1 MELFIDTKELTSEL
15 NKMQGIVSRASQ
27 GTIYTH
33 VRFDTEGSVLKIT
46 ATDNKMTLISV
57 CESVRIIEEGSIC
70 IKGKKLLQ
78 IIKTVDG
85 ETTHLKTDGVK
96 ISLHSGSANFDILEC
111 RDAWEFPQTRELE
124 ANSKINISSSA
135 LKRLID
141 ETVFAISDELERASL
156 IGANLEQSTNSD
168 GYPVLRMVT
177 TDGNRLS
184 ISETAFEGSLSDDA
198 ASILNKMLIPKSA
211 LLELRKL
218 CDSVGEDWFIEFGL
232 QEAEFQCGST
242 KFQFL
247 LIEGHFPDY
256 NKILGTLKL
265 TNCAIINRK
274 QLQSIFKRVFAM
286 VNRRDLSV
294 SFSFS
299 EDFLEISAENAD
311 FGTFKEQ
318 MNISFEGE
326 ELTIAFNLQYVQDV
340 LNALREDFLRMDL
353 GGNISPC
360 LVKNPESEEAKFI
373 IMPMRI
379 R

>member
-1 MELFIDTKELTSEL
+1 MELFINTKELSNEL

-33 VRFDTEGSVLKIT
+33 VRFEAKGSTLTIT
-46 ATDNKMTLISV
+46 ATDNKMTLISH
-57 CESVRIIEEGSIC
+57 CENVRVVEEGSLC
-70 IKGKKLLQ
+70 IKGKKILQ

-85 ETTHLKTDGVK
+85 ENTHLKASGVK
-96 ISLHSGSANFDILEC
+96 LQLHSGSAKFDILEC
-111 RDAWEFPQTRELE
+111 RDAWEFPQTRQLDS
-124 ANSKINISSSA
+124 AAKIKVTSTA

-156 IGANLEQSTNSD
+156 IGANLEQCTNEE

-184 ISETAFEGSLSDDA
+184 ISETSFEGELNDEITN
-198 ASILNKMLIPKSA
+198 ILNNMLIPKSA

-218 CDSVGEDWFIEFGL
+218 CDSSGEEWIINFGV
-232 QEAEFQCGST
+232 QEAEFQCDGT
-242 KFQFL
+242 AFQFL

-256 NKILGTLKL
+256 NRILSTLNL
-265 TNCAIINRK
+265 TNSAIVNRK

-294 SFSFS
+294 SFGFS

-318 MNISFEGE
+318 MGISFEGE
-326 ELTIAFNLQYVQDV
+326 ELTIAFNLQYIQDV
-340 LNALREDFLRMDL
+340 LNALREDFLRMEL

-360 LVKNPESEEAKFI
+360 LVKNPESEDAKFI
-373 IMPMRI
+373 VMPMRI